1 VLHNPGSESPEL
13 LALDARVASLA
24 GNACRC
30 KEEFMQRYIAK
41 RVLQSLL
48 SIWVMSLIIF
58 GLARFSG
65 NPLDMMLPLEA
76 GPEEYERVSKHWG
89 LDQPLHTQY
98 YIFLSKAVRGDF
110 GNSWK
115 WHGESAMGLVAQR
128 LPATLQLA
136 GLALGV
142 SLVIALPI
150 GVLAAVMKGSG
161 WDTAAKIIALLGQ
174 SLPAFWLG
182 IVLMWIFAVHLGWFP
197 ASGRGGIEYMVLPAI
212 TLGWFQVAAIM
223 RLVRSSMLDV
233 LDSEFVKLTRIKG
246 LAEWK
251 VVWKHCLR
259 NAAIAPLT
267 YFAIIVGLLVT
278 GSVVTESVFSWPGTG
293 LLVVDAVRARDFQV
307 VQAAVIVFAGIFIL
321 TNLLVDILY
330 AYLDPRIRYQ

>member
-1 VLHNPGSESPEL
+1 
-13 LALDARVASLA
+13 
-24 GNACRC
+24 
-30 KEEFMQRYIAK
+30 MQRYIL
-41 RVLQSLL
+41 RRFLQSLL
-48 SIWVMSLIIF
+48 ALWVMSLIVF
-58 GLARFSG
+58 SLARITG
-65 NPLDMMLPLEA
+65 DPLNVMLPLEA
-76 GPEEYERVSKHWG
+76 TPEDFERLSKHWG
-89 LDQPLHTQY
+89 LDQPLYTQY
-98 YIFLSKAVRGDF
+98 FIFLSKALQGDF

-115 WHGESAMGLVAQR
+115 WHGYTAMGLVWQR

-136 GLALGV
+136 GFALLISV
-142 SLVIALPI
+142 VLALPI
-150 GVLAAVMKGSG
+150 GVMAAVMKGTAWDSG
-161 WDTAAKIIALLGQ
+161 AKLIALLGQ
-174 SLPAFWLG
+174 SLPGFWLG

-197 ASGRGGIEYMVLPAI
+197 TSGRGGIEYMILPAI

-223 RLVRSSMLDV
+223 RLVRSSMLEV

-251 VVWKHCLR
+251 IVWKHCLR

-267 YFAIIVGLLVT
+267 FFAIIAGVLMT

-307 VQAAVIVFAGIFIL
+307 VQAVVITFSAIFIL